1 MQIRFIHENKGE
13 YLKAIEPQA
22 IHNRFDLKDGDYDL
36 VEVSDDAGKERAF
49 VPVKDEGDRLV
60 VGLYLRKPEVLTGGG
75 IQAFTDGLFA
85 LYPHSREVF
94 FLHTYVPLPHI
105 EPHPHWHVDLPDT
118 IEAFDAE
125 LSSVTRRNAKRFP
138 KRIKR
143 DMGDWAIDVLAAA
156 ECPEWIVQKYLDWKK
171 ESHGYEWTKPPMTY
185 LSSNGITH
193 VYLLHTE
200 REPLAIGFDCET
212 GDNCFFENFSFNKDF
227 AKYAPGTILY
237 HYLIEDLIR
246 KGKKK
251 LFLLGG
257 DLDYKRRFNGI
268 RTETW
273 TGCVYRDWEKV
284 CKARR
289 IGARVNALPISVR
302 MKKRLLSIVRHALR
316 WEKYYQNK
324 MKEEIC

>member
-1 MQIRFIHENKGE
+1 MMAQSGRSC
-13 YLKAIEPQA
+13 
-22 IHNRFDLKDGDYDL
+22 R
-36 VEVSDDAGKERAF
+36 SRTRAS
-49 VPVKDEGDRLV
+49 
-60 VGLYLRKPEVLTGGG
+60 VLWSGFTCGSPKSSWGGG

-105 EPHPHWHVDLPDT
+105 EPQPHWHVDLPDT

-125 LSSVTRRNAKRFP
+125 LSSMARK
-138 KRIKR
+138 KIKR
-143 DMGDWAIDVLAAA
+143 RIRNLEKGVGDYRVDRFVAS
-156 ECPEWIVQKYLDWKK
+156 ECPEWIVRKWLDWKK
-171 ESHGYEWTKPPMTY
+171 ESHGYDWTKPPMTY

-200 REPLAIGFDCET
+200 REPLAVGFVCET
-212 GDNCFFENFSFNKDF
+212 GDNCFYENSSYNKGF
-227 AKYAPGTILY
+227 AEYSPGMILY
-237 HYLIEDLIR
+237 YLVIADLIR
-246 KGKKK
+246 NGKER

-257 DLDYKRRFNGI
+257 EVERKRMFNGI

-289 IGARVNALPISVR
+289 IGARVNVLPLSDR

-324 MKEEIC
+324 IKEEIC